1 MLKRKKKKGFSSGGP
16 GERNLAQSSAARARE
31 GAGPAAA
38 QCG

>member
-1 MLKRKKKKGFSSGGP
+1 MLKKEKEKGFQLWWAGG
-16 GERNLAQSSAARARE
+16 RNLAQTSAARARE